1 MTVAVVNT
9 MDMSL
14 PLLSM
19 MKWRYV
25 ICEYFLYNPVQD
37 AIVFSVLPGY
47 VIRLGHMSCQ
57 KVVMN
62 LYVVCNM
69 Q

>member
-47 VIRLGHMSCQ
+47 VIRLGHMS
-57 KVVMN
+57 
-62 LYVVCNM
+62 
-69 Q
+69 